1 MFMKIGELSRKT
13 GCKIVTIR
21 YYEKLNL
28 INADSRTSSNYRV
41 YTRKEQRKLEFILN
55 CRKHGLSIC
64 KIKQLLDYIKDN
76 TENCDVVDK
85 LIANHLKNIDKQI
98 ASLNKLKLD
107 LQKVVSSCGSKKSLS
122 QCKVLKHLS
131 DCVEFK

>member
-1 MFMKIGELSRKT
+1 MIFFILKSIVDIESIG
-13 GCKIVTIR
+13 
-21 YYEKLNL
+21 
-28 INADSRTSSNYRV
+28 RTSSNYRV

-85 LIANHLKNIDKQI
+85 LIVNHLKNIDKQI
-98 ASLNKLKLD
+98 ASLNKLKFD